1 MKFGNRIPS
10 EYFLTSGFGESAAGS
25 EGLPFETGSYD
36 DALNNAGI
44 QNVNVVKYTSVMP
57 TNIKNIGKEAG
68 LANIKWGEV
77 MECIMA
83 QQNGNQG
90 ETITATVMTT
100 SVFEPGGKHLGGFAC
115 EYAGSGT
122 RKEVEESLA
131 ISIAGMIERR
141 GYGTFNTDNGSPI
154 MHMSIQVPLLA
165 RVSMTRTV
173 PLMASAS
180 SSLVISTPRDPV
192 GFGFCFRNF
201 SSAVIIAARLPFMSA
216 DPRPYR
222 KPSLI
227 TG

>member
-131 ISIAGMIERR
+131 ISIAGMIKRR
-141 GYGTFNTDNGSPI
+141 GYGTFNTNNGSPRPI
-154 MHMSIQVPLLA
+154 RMYEDNITTKGYIIHPGKEFVF
-165 RVSMTRTV
+165 RTGIV
-173 PLMASAS
+173 KEAHGTVFATICFNSYDYP
-180 SSLVISTPRDPV
+180 VISNSKGGR
-192 GFGFCFRNF
+192 
-201 SSAVIIAARLPFMSA
+201 
-216 DPRPYR
+216 R
-222 KPSLI
+222 K
-227 TG
+227 TRKKRKQKKKRK

>member
-10 EYFLTSGFGESAAGS
+10 EYFITSGFGQSAAGS

-36 DALNNAGI
+36 DALNDAGI

-100 SVFEPGGKHLGGFAC
+100 SVFDKSGKHLGGFAC

-122 RKEVEESLA
+122 RKDVEESLA
-131 ISIAGMIERR
+131 ISITGMIERR
-141 GYGTFNTDNGSPI
+141 GYGTFITDKGGSGPIQMYKDNTTSEGFVIHPGKEFCFKSGEVKEA
-154 MHMSIQVPLLA
+154 HG
-165 RVSMTRTV
+165 TV
-173 PLMASAS
+173 FATICFNSYDYP
-180 SSLVISTPRDPV
+180 VISNSKGGR
-192 GFGFCFRNF
+192 
-201 SSAVIIAARLPFMSA
+201 
-216 DPRPYR
+216 R
-222 KPSLI
+222 K
-227 TG
+227 TRKKRKQKKKRK